1 MLSIPHSLVRFF
13 EAVFLRIMIFA
24 FCYLSWEFADMFIE
38 ASAIAHPYMA
48 MWAATLF
55 EATVIIIL
63 NLRYGTESIGRD
75 VNALKFYAVLAH
87 LAYIPFYFQGIDVS
101 AYHNYGVMGINGLIL
116 LRLFYFGDRD
126 LLSRIAVIEYS
137 KKWFLDRRWFINSYF
152 NGLTITIFTFCAIP
166 LFTLIYLI
174 NTDKMRVTGIAII
187 LFTFFIAIENLRK
200 NRTTNAEKATP
211 EDATTAKD
219 GTSLAVQRSYE
230 EKLVN
235 AKDRINDLTGLLR
248 TTIGLIIVGYFLA
261 VLMVKGEGDKKFL
274 FGYAFGFADG
284 KNGVKPKAEVRL
296 ERLAKCYDRDS
307 GGGMRPLPPDPSCKD
322 VFETKPPKSE
332 PPKQ

>member
-1 MLSIPHSLVRFF
+1 
-13 EAVFLRIMIFA
+13 MIFS
-24 FCYLSWEFADMFIE
+24 FCYLSWEFAEIFIS
-38 ASAIAHPYMA
+38 ASAKEHPYMA
-48 MWAATLF
+48 MWSNILF

-137 KKWFLDRRWFINSYF
+137 KKWLLDNRWFVNSYI
-152 NGLTITIFTFCAIP
+152 NGLTTAIFTFCAVP

-174 NTDKMRVTGIAII
+174 NTDRMRVTGIAII
-187 LFTFFIAIENLRK
+187 LFAFLLAIENSTKKRAASAAKSFLDEAPRGGNK
-200 NRTTNAEKATP
+200 TIPILAQVNDAIELVAAKERIKAITYLL
-211 EDATTAKD
+211 KI
-219 GTSLAVQRSYE
+219 AVGVIVAGY
-230 EKLVN
+230 V
-235 AKDRINDLTGLLR
+235 
-248 TTIGLIIVGYFLA
+248 IGA
-261 VLMVKGEGDKKFL
+261 LMIQGEGQKKFL

-296 ERLAKCYDRDS
+296 ERLVKCYDRGS

-322 VFETKPPKSE
+322 VFDTKPPKSE
-332 PPKQ
+332 PPKK